1 MQVLSEA
8 EGLVLRERRVSPER
22 SRRTPGCIKKSVI
35 FVKMQV
41 LSEAEGL
48 ERLREHNTGKGCK
61 YTKYRYPVKLVYLE
75 KYANISLAM
84 KREKQIKGW
93 NREKKMELIES
104 KSHL

>member
-1 MQVLSEA
+1 MWYLYIVECKDQSFYVGITHNL
-8 EGLVLRERRVSPER
+8 
-22 SRRTPGCIKKSVI
+22 K
-35 FVKMQV
+35 Q
-41 LSEAEGL
+41 
-48 ERLREHNTGKGCK
+48 RLREHNTGKGCK